1 LSRARPI
8 DPLPVALLG
17 GLGTAA
23 LSAFVLLFFH
33 QTAVTFID
41 LAVHLVAI
49 LLVMG
54 AAAMLRRQTLS
65 PA

>member
-1 LSRARPI
+1 
-8 DPLPVALLG
+8 VALLG

-23 LSAFVLLFFH
+23 MAAFLLQFFH
-33 QTAVTFID
+33 PFAITFID

-49 LLVMG
+49 LLVV
-54 AAAMLRRQTLS
+54 AATGLLNRRALA